1 MSGCNHNDLYSD
13 DAKIAKSADSYSA
26 VMSIGNTEENEY
38 SLSATMT
45 GMQTIWRYKV
55 DSDSEITISYMLSV
69 SQGGKAKLVL
79 ITPNNEVIELAENTD
94 NTETTE
100 MQSQTIQLTKGN
112 NRIKIVGY
120 DKPKFELKLNVD
132 VGQLGT
138 E

>member
-1 MSGCNHNDLYSD
+1 
-13 DAKIAKSADSYSA
+13 
-26 VMSIGNTEENEY
+26 MSIGNTEGNEY

-45 GMQTIWRYKV
+45 GMETIWRYKAE
-55 DSDSEITISYMLSV
+55 SDSEITMSYMLSV

-79 ITPNNEVIELAENTD
+79 ITPNNEVIELVENTD

-132 VGQLGT
+132 AGQFGA